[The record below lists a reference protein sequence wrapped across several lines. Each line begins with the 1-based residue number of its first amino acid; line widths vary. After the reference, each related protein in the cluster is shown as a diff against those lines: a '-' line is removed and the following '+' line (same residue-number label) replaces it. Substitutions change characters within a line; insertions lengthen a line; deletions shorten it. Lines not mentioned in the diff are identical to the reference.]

1 MSTINTYTHF
11 DKKKQYAAYK
21 KLVANPLWVKS
32 HGFFPFIHFQETLNK
47 FVLGGDNK
55 RHIKSKVRELHCS
68 AHIDRFIYQY
78 YSGLL
83 NDKYNVAAEKL
94 GVGRVASAYRNCFKG
109 KNNIHFAKEAFEF
122 IVSCGSAFVY
132 AGDFSKFF
140 DNLDHKYLKKQL
152 KAVNED
158 GRLDDAEYAIFKNMT
173 RFTYIDIDDI
183 VKVKGEKS
191 WKLQDL
197 EQYFDSKEFRS
208 FKKKYLKKHDKE
220 YGIPQGAAISSVYA
234 NIYMLDFDKKLN
246 DIAEKYKGL
255 YRRYCDDII
264 FIVPINKEDFF
275 TAKHEEILKA
285 INDIKENVPGLI
297 LNTEKS
303 EQYYYGNGVIK
314 RIDKI
319 DSDKCSFLSYLGFD
333 FDGKKVVI
341 RGKSL
346 FKYYYRAYRKVAKI
360 RSYKENKLE
369 QAYVAGKKALYKG
382 YTHLGA
388 FSNRNKH
395 GNFLTYAY
403 KSHKI
408 FGKSTVLESGIRS
421 QVRRHWHKIENRL
434 KAK

>member
-1 MSTINTYTHF
+1 MSQNNIYTHF
-11 DKKKQYAAYK
+11 DKKKNSYAYAR
-21 KLVANPLWVKS
+21 LVKNPLWVKS

-47 FVLGGDNK
+47 YVLGDDNK
-55 RHIKSKVRELHCS
+55 RHVKTKIRELYCS
-68 AHIDRFIYQY
+68 AHVDRFIYQY
-78 YSGLL
+78 YSDLL
-83 NDKYNVAAEKL
+83 NDRYNAAAVKL
-94 GVGRVASAYRNCFKG
+94 GINEVASAYRNCFKG
-109 KNNIHFAKEAFEF
+109 KCNIHFAKDAFEF
-122 IVSCGSAFVY
+122 IVKCDSAFIY

-140 DNLDHKYLKKQL
+140 DNLDHKYLKDKLKTINENGQL
-152 KAVNED
+152 S
-158 GRLDDAEYAIFKNMT
+158 DDEYAVYKNIT
-173 RFTYIDIDDI
+173 HFTYIDMEDI
-183 VKVKGEKS
+183 AAVKDKQS
-191 WKLQDL
+191 WEMRDL
-197 EQYFDSKEFRS
+197 EQYFTAEEFRS
-208 FKKKYLKKHDKE
+208 FKKKYLKKHTQNF
-220 YGIPQGAAISSVYA
+220 GVPQGAAISAVYA

-246 DIAEKYKGL
+246 DIAEKYKGM

-314 RIDKI
+314 RIDEI

-388 FSNRNKH
+388 VSNRNKH

-403 KSHKI
+403 KAHKI
-408 FGKSTVLESGIRS
+408 FAKSTVLESGIRS

-434 KAK
+434 KDK